1 MADSNITKRALASA
15 LKELMESTP
24 FSKITVSDIC
34 AKCNMNRKSF
44 YYHFKDKFDLVNWI
58 FDVEYLCG
66 TGYVYDVIA
75 DFDGKPSITL
85 TEFAEQCRYEE
96 DIAQLRQLLKQL
108 KRYLQDNRIVTMSL
122 KPQNILCHRI
132 SESEVIPVVCDN
144 IGESTLIPLATW
156 SKWCCLRKQERLW
169 KRFIA
174 QPALAIALQK
184 DLQPRESKTLA
195 LTSREA

>member
-1 MADSNITKRALASA
+1 MIRLSEQTPLGTGRHRKCYAHPEDAQRCIKIVYHRGDGGDKEIRRE
-15 LKELMESTP
+15 LKYYAHLGRRLKDWSGIP
-24 FSKITVSDIC
+24 RYHGTVETD
-34 AKCNMNRKSF
+34 
-44 YYHFKDKFDLVNWI
+44 
-58 FDVEYLCG
+58 CG

-132 SESEVIPVVCDN
+132 SECVSKSGYGNDLSPNRRWLLPCRKICNLVRAKRWPSLRAKLNQAGVV
-144 IGESTLIPLATW
+144 A
-156 SKWCCLRKQERLW
+156 
-169 KRFIA
+169 
-174 QPALAIALQK
+174 
-184 DLQPRESKTLA
+184 
-195 LTSREA
+195 

>member
-1 MADSNITKRALASA
+1 MNWVYVIFL
-15 LKELMESTP
+15 E
-24 FSKITVSDIC
+24 TVNDDNTC
-34 AKCNMNRKSF
+34 VV
-44 YYHFKDKFDLVNWI
+44 LI
-58 FDVEYLCG
+58 FCHH
-66 TGYVYDVIA
+66 
-75 DFDGKPSITL
+75 
-85 TEFAEQCRYEE
+85 
-96 DIAQLRQLLKQL
+96 
-108 KRYLQDNRIVTMSL
+108 
-122 KPQNILCHRI
+122 ILCHRI

>member
-1 MADSNITKRALASA
+1 MLFRSHLGRR
-15 LKELMESTP
+15 LKDWSGIP
-24 FSKITVSDIC
+24 RYHGTVETD
-34 AKCNMNRKSF
+34 
-44 YYHFKDKFDLVNWI
+44 
-58 FDVEYLCG
+58 CG

>member
-1 MADSNITKRALASA
+1 MEYRA
-15 LKELMESTP
+15 
-24 FSKITVSDIC
+24 ITVPLRRI
-34 AKCNMNRKSF
+34 
-44 YYHFKDKFDLVNWI
+44 
-58 FDVEYLCG
+58 CG

-132 SESEVIPVVCDN
+132 SESEVTPVVCDN

>member
-1 MADSNITKRALASA
+1 M
-15 LKELMESTP
+15 
-24 FSKITVSDIC
+24 
-34 AKCNMNRKSF
+34 
-44 YYHFKDKFDLVNWI
+44 
-58 FDVEYLCG
+58 
-66 TGYVYDVIA
+66 IA

-144 IGESTLIPLATW
+144 IGESIDSTG
-156 SKWCCLRKQERLW
+156 
-169 KRFIA
+169 
-174 QPALAIALQK
+174 
-184 DLQPRESKTLA
+184 DLVEVVLSA
-195 LTSREA
+195 

>member
-1 MADSNITKRALASA
+1 M
-15 LKELMESTP
+15 
-24 FSKITVSDIC
+24 
-34 AKCNMNRKSF
+34 
-44 YYHFKDKFDLVNWI
+44 
-58 FDVEYLCG
+58 
-66 TGYVYDVIA
+66 IA

-96 DIAQLRQLLKQL
+96 DIAQLRQILKQL

-184 DLQPRESKTLA
+184 DLQPRESKNAGPHFARSLIKLVLLHKR
-195 LTSREA
+195 LTA

>member
-1 MADSNITKRALASA
+1 MQ
-15 LKELMESTP
+15 
-24 FSKITVSDIC
+24 
-34 AKCNMNRKSF
+34 
-44 YYHFKDKFDLVNWI
+44 
-58 FDVEYLCG
+58 

-75 DFDGKPSITL
+75 DFDGKPPITL

-132 SESEVIPVVCDN
+132 SESEVIPVVSMA
-144 IGESTLIPLATW
+144 GAVIPLATW
-156 SKWCCLRKQERLW
+156 SLVM

-174 QPALAIALQK
+174 QPALAIYPQK
-184 DLQPRESKTLA
+184 NLQPREKNAGSSLRAKLNPA
-195 LTSREA
+195 GVVA

>member
-1 MADSNITKRALASA
+1 
-15 LKELMESTP
+15 
-24 FSKITVSDIC
+24 
-34 AKCNMNRKSF
+34 
-44 YYHFKDKFDLVNWI
+44 
-58 FDVEYLCG
+58 
-66 TGYVYDVIA
+66 
-75 DFDGKPSITL
+75 
-85 TEFAEQCRYEE
+85 